1 MNREDFP
8 ILQEQVHGRPLV
20 YLDNAATA
28 QKPQCVI
35 DAISYAYTHFNA
47 NIHRGVHHLSQVATQ
62 KHEEARQTI
71 ADFLHARSSKEI
83 VFTKGTT
90 DAINMLAFS
99 FGESKIQEGDEIMV
113 SAMEH
118 HSNIVPWQMLCERKK
133 AVLKVIPL
141 RENLTLD
148 MEQFRQ
154 LLTDKTRLVSVAQ
167 VSNVLGVR
175 NPVEEI
181 IRLAHEKGVAV
192 CVDAAQSAPHLT
204 IDVQQMD
211 CDFLVCSAHKMY
223 GPTGIGVLYGKQQ
236 WLEQLPPAQGGGEMI
251 QHVSFEKTTYNE
263 LPYKFEAGTPDF
275 IGSYAFAEAI
285 RYMQT
290 IGMSAIVAHEERLGK
305 YAESRLREL
314 PQVKIY
320 AEEQE
325 KIGVLSFNVKGVH
338 PYDIGMLLDQQ
349 AVAVRTG
356 HHCAEP
362 LIEWLGVPGTVR
374 ISFGLYNDESD
385 IDAFITALHRTI
397 AMLSNK

>member
-113 SAMEH
+113 STMEH